1 MIERRASDVTDAVN
15 AWAASMEGCL
25 AVASGDPDGAAL
37 AAGDATG
44 RMLVAAS
51 FAAADVLGE
60 LIVTIGS
67 ADEQEARAAGGP
79 AVAELLR
86 QVVAALEQRT

>member
-1 MIERRASDVTDAVN
+1 VIERAADVTEAVT

-25 AVASGDPDGAAL
+25 AVASGDPDGAATT
-37 AAGDATG
+37 AGDATG
-44 RMLVAAS
+44 RMLVAVS
-51 FAAADVLGE
+51 YAAADVLGE
-60 LIVTIGS
+60 LIATLGEG
-67 ADEQEARAAGGP
+67 DPHEARAAGGP

>member
-1 MIERRASDVTDAVN
+1 VIEQRAADVTDAVS
-15 AWAASMEGCL
+15 AWAEAMEGCL

-51 FAAADVLGE
+51 FAAADVLGT
-60 LIVTIGS
+60 LIATLGDV
-67 ADEQEARAAGGP
+67 DEQEARTAGAP